1 MILRPP
7 SEHPIEAYAVP
18 PSKKLARASVLAKAA
33 ALTVTTYVEIA
44 RRSRLS
50 NGPALID
57 GSIEKFVAEYFSAV
71 ARFKQQHGFKPG
83 ERINQSKIAALIVNL
98 LAHRD
103 PSDFFVVPAAWSGTD
118 DELLLHFEFIFNCM
132 RAILFIEELPHLAR
146 QELLICIRNME
157 ETSIEWLIVTM
168 RFLCDGHGMPD
179 DGLGD

>member
-1 MILRPP
+1 MRPVP
-7 SEHPIEAYAVP
+7 EYPIEAYTVP
-18 PSKKLARASVLAKAA
+18 PRKKLARISVLERAA
-33 ALTVTTYVEIA
+33 ADTVAAYVEIT
-44 RRSRLS
+44 RRNRLPEI
-50 NGPALID
+50 PALIG
-57 GSIEKFVAEYFSAV
+57 GSVETFVDEYFSAV
-71 ARFKQQHGFKPG
+71 ARFKQQHCFKPG

-118 DELLLHFEFIFNCM
+118 DELLLHFDFIFNCM
-132 RAILFIEELPHLAR
+132 RAILFVEELPQPAR
-146 QELLICIRNME
+146 QELLICVRNVE